1 VLCSALLVDRLRY
14 SPVVFVT
21 LIVQR
26 YIQNQFNIKTKVK
39 DMVTYLEILFGESAR
54 VLWEQWVENYPAQY
68 KEQVLT

>member
-1 VLCSALLVDRLRY
+1 
-14 SPVVFVT
+14 
-21 LIVQR
+21 VQR